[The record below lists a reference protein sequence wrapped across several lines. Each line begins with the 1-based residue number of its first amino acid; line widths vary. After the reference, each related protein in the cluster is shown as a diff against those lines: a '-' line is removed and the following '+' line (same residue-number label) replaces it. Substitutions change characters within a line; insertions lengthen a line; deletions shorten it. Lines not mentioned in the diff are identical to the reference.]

1 MGKNVEDIIV
11 SDFYRD
17 IRRLIEET
25 RCTVA
30 LTVNAAMTML
40 YWQIGKRINEEVLK
54 GKRARY
60 GEEIVSSLSRQLI
73 HEYGSG
79 FSAKNI
85 RHMMKFADVFP
96 EEQIVSTLW
105 RQLSWSHFQ
114 QTTYTCIKQNFF
126 LTYQTNRDILFLA
139 YPPSL
144 CFACSI
150 LAGFSF
156 SGRRL
161 T

>member
-1 MGKNVEDIIV
+1 M
-11 SDFYRD
+11 SAFYKD
-17 IRRLIEET
+17 IRRLIEEA

-30 LTVNAAMTML
+30 SMVNAAITML
-40 YWQIGKRINEEVLK
+40 YWQIGKRINEEILK

-60 GEEIVSSLSRQLI
+60 GEEIVSSLSRQLL

-79 FSAKNI
+79 FSAKNL
-85 RHMMKFADVFP
+85 RHMMKFADVFSD
-96 EEQIVSTLW
+96 EQIVSTLW

-114 QTTYTCIKQNFF
+114 EINYVKQTIF
-126 LTYQTNRDILFLA
+126 LTYLTNRYIFLKVH
-139 YPPSL
+139 PPSL

-156 SGRRL
+156 LKRRFA
-161 T
+161 